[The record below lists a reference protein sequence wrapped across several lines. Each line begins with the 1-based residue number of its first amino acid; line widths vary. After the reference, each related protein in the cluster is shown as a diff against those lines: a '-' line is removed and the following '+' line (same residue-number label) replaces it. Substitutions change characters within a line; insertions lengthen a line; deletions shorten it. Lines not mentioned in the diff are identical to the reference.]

1 MLMLSVGQ
9 LFVLSLVLFLAYA
22 LIVRFEE
29 KRGKRAFLSGVR
41 GGLDTFIDKVTVYIS
56 AKLLYLGRHII
67 KLSWYYSIH
76 KVLRLILTALV
87 KLYDFIEAFFV
98 SNKDKARTLKVEK
111 RTILQNQGHL
121 GQVAEHKAS
130 TALSDSQKKKLL
142 QKKLERG

>member
-1 MLMLSVGQ
+1 MLSVGQ
-9 LFVLSLVLFLAYA
+9 LFVLSLVSFLVCAFA
-22 LIVRFEE
+22 VRFEE
-29 KRGKRAFLSGVR
+29 KRGKRALLSQLRNV
-41 GGLDTFIDKVTVYIS
+41 LDSLVENITAYIS

-87 KLYDFIEAFFV
+87 KLYDFIEAFFMR
-98 SNKDKARTLKVEK
+98 NKDKARTLKVEK

-130 TALSDSQKKKLL
+130 TALTDTQKKKLL